1 MDKSNNLKVKRLEPS
16 KDQPQGLEKVHTG
29 GYIGKNNKTF
39 SSFSEEK
46 KKQICSCAV
55 SHKCVFFQTVEKRF
69 RNIHTVYVI
78 MTYYNWQIFGESRCD
93 QNTM

>member
-16 KDQPQGLEKVHTG
+16 KDQLQGLEKVHTG

-46 KKQICSCAV
+46 KNRYLVVLFPINV
-55 SHKCVFFQTVEKRF
+55 SS
-69 RNIHTVYVI
+69 
-78 MTYYNWQIFGESRCD
+78 SR
-93 QNTM
+93 Q